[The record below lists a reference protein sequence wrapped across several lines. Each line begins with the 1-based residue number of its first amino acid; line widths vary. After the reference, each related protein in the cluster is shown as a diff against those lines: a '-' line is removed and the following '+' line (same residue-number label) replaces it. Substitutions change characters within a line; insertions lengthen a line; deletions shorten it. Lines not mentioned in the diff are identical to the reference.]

1 MDQGNCM
8 SALAAKAWIGS
19 LCSPN
24 YLPEFVNQWIYPSY
38 TFVEVGVVIGVN
50 STVLMVDWV
59 VPTHGAPLNLLA
71 SEKVI

>member
-1 MDQGNCM
+1 MP
-8 SALAAKAWIGS
+8 ALAAKAWIGS

-24 YLPEFVNQWIYPSY
+24 YLREFVNQCIYPSY

-50 STVLMVDWV
+50 STVSMLDWV
-59 VPTHGAPLNLLA
+59 GPTHGAPLNLSV